1 MEPFF
6 LGKTWYKF
14 KIKKALRFQESFSL
28 VLSQTTDNHFDYH
41 NTTSYILLYFTK
53 NT

>member
-1 MEPFF
+1 VK
-6 LGKTWYKF
+6 GA

-28 VLSQTTDNHFDYH
+28 VLSQTTDNRLIITT
-41 NTTSYILLYFTK
+41 TTSFILLYFFK